1 LTDSVADIGADPSVT
16 TGLDASPDLMAGL
29 NANFSQHRSKFAP
42 YTKSQRNKRRQEV
55 YRLHFEVGISA
66 RKIAGIMRID
76 KNTVN
81 SDIQLLY
88 KELGKTGNEVL
99 PFSSFFERQM
109 TRLSSLRDDLIEYRN
124 STTDIDAKRALTA
137 QMADLDLRMLRA
149 AERIENSDVIVW
161 QKVAHHVNAVAEKQ
175 KLNYQTTGI
184 FDLLKVTPEGRK
196 AILKIM
202 KKEGLGFIE
211 VSDT

>member
-1 LTDSVADIGADPSVT
+1 
-16 TGLDASPDLMAGL
+16 
-29 NANFSQHRSKFAP
+29 
-42 YTKSQRNKRRQEV
+42 
-55 YRLHFEVGISA
+55 
-66 RKIAGIMRID
+66 MRID